1 MSTHEPKD
9 TAKLASGNGNGDLNR
24 RDFLL
29 KLGLGL
35 NVLAG
40 AMIAIPLVG
49 YVMSVF
55 VKRPPL
61 KWTALGALEKFPEAT
76 TKLATYENAD
86 DREWGGEVAVIPC

>member
-9 TAKLASGNGNGDLNR
+9 TAKPAWNGNGDLSR

-49 YVMSVF
+49 YVMSSF
-55 VKRPPL
+55 VKKLPL
-61 KWTALGALEKFPEAT
+61 KWTALGPLDKFPEG
-76 TKLATYENAD
+76 D
-86 DREWGGEVAVIPC
+86 DHGWPPTRTPTIANGTEKPR